1 MPDRKYISC
10 FAACS
15 CWERAL
21 KIRYMSTNNEMRKI
35 LRDSAS
41 VKALAEAFGV
51 TTRMVNMALNGEFR
65 SDLVKRI
72 RQRALDMGLKEKGKE
87 QVTVLK

>member
-1 MPDRKYISC
+1 
-10 FAACS
+10 
-15 CWERAL
+15 
-21 KIRYMSTNNEMRKI
+21 MSTNNEMRKI
-35 LRDSAS
+35 LRDSVS

-72 RQRALDMGLKEKGKE
+72 RKRALDMGLKEKGKE
-87 QVTVLK
+87 RVTVLK

>member
-1 MPDRKYISC
+1 
-10 FAACS
+10 
-15 CWERAL
+15 
-21 KIRYMSTNNEMRKI
+21 MRKI
-35 LRDSAS
+35 LRDSVS

-87 QVTVLK
+87 RVTVLK

>member
-1 MPDRKYISC
+1 MFSPV
-10 FAACS
+10 
-15 CWERAL
+15 
-21 KIRYMSTNNEMRKI
+21 NNEMRKI

>member
-1 MPDRKYISC
+1 
-10 FAACS
+10 
-15 CWERAL
+15 
-21 KIRYMSTNNEMRKI
+21 MSTNKEMRKI

-65 SDLVKRI
+65 SDLIKRI

>member
-1 MPDRKYISC
+1 
-10 FAACS
+10 
-15 CWERAL
+15 
-21 KIRYMSTNNEMRKI
+21 MRKI

-41 VKALAEAFGV
+41 VRALAEAFGV

-72 RQRALDMGLKEKGKE
+72 RKRALDMGLKEKGKE

>member
-1 MPDRKYISC
+1 
-10 FAACS
+10 
-15 CWERAL
+15 
-21 KIRYMSTNNEMRKI
+21 MSTNNEMRKI
-35 LRDSAS
+35 LRDSVS

-72 RQRALDMGLKEKGKE
+72 RKRALDMGLKEKGKE
-87 QVTVLK
+87 QVTVLN

>member
-1 MPDRKYISC
+1 
-10 FAACS
+10 
-15 CWERAL
+15 
-21 KIRYMSTNNEMRKI
+21 MSTNNEMRKI
-35 LRDSAS
+35 LRDSVS

-51 TTRMVNMALNGEFR
+51 TTRMVNMALNGEFL

-87 QVTVLK
+87 

>member
-1 MPDRKYISC
+1 
-10 FAACS
+10 
-15 CWERAL
+15 
-21 KIRYMSTNNEMRKI
+21 MSTNNEMRKI

-65 SDLVKRI
+65 SDLIKRI

>member
-1 MPDRKYISC
+1 
-10 FAACS
+10 
-15 CWERAL
+15 
-21 KIRYMSTNNEMRKI
+21 MRKI
-35 LRDSAS
+35 LRDSVS

-51 TTRMVNMALNGEFR
+51 TTRIVNMALNGEFL

-87 QVTVLK
+87 

>member
-1 MPDRKYISC
+1 
-10 FAACS
+10 
-15 CWERAL
+15 
-21 KIRYMSTNNEMRKI
+21 MSTNNEMRKI

-41 VKALAEAFGV
+41 VRALAEAFGV

-87 QVTVLK
+87 KVTVLK

>member
-1 MPDRKYISC
+1 
-10 FAACS
+10 
-15 CWERAL
+15 
-21 KIRYMSTNNEMRKI
+21 MSTNNEMRKI

-41 VKALAEAFGV
+41 VKALAETFGV

-87 QVTVLK
+87 QVTVLN

>member
-1 MPDRKYISC
+1 
-10 FAACS
+10 
-15 CWERAL
+15 
-21 KIRYMSTNNEMRKI
+21 MSTNNEMRKI
-35 LRDSAS
+35 LRDSAPA
-41 VKALAEAFGV
+41 KALAEAFGV

-87 QVTVLK
+87 RVTVLK

>member
-1 MPDRKYISC
+1 
-10 FAACS
+10 
-15 CWERAL
+15 
-21 KIRYMSTNNEMRKI
+21 MSTNNEMRKI

-65 SDLVKRI
+65 SDLIKRI

-87 QVTVLK
+87 QGTVLK

>member
-1 MPDRKYISC
+1 
-10 FAACS
+10 
-15 CWERAL
+15 
-21 KIRYMSTNNEMRKI
+21 MSTNNEMRKI

-65 SDLVKRI
+65 SDLIKRI

-87 QVTVLK
+87 QVTVLN

>member
-1 MPDRKYISC
+1 
-10 FAACS
+10 
-15 CWERAL
+15 
-21 KIRYMSTNNEMRKI
+21 MSTNNEMRKI

-87 QVTVLK
+87 

>member
-1 MPDRKYISC
+1 
-10 FAACS
+10 
-15 CWERAL
+15 
-21 KIRYMSTNNEMRKI
+21 MRKI

-41 VKALAEAFGV
+41 VRALAEAFGV

-87 QVTVLK
+87 QVIVLK

>member
-1 MPDRKYISC
+1 
-10 FAACS
+10 
-15 CWERAL
+15 
-21 KIRYMSTNNEMRKI
+21 MRKI
-35 LRDSAS
+35 LRDSVS

-72 RQRALDMGLKEKGKE
+72 RKRALDMGLKEKGKE
-87 QVTVLK
+87 QVTVLN

>member
-1 MPDRKYISC
+1 
-10 FAACS
+10 
-15 CWERAL
+15 
-21 KIRYMSTNNEMRKI
+21 MRKI

-87 QVTVLK
+87 RVTVLK

>member
-1 MPDRKYISC
+1 
-10 FAACS
+10 
-15 CWERAL
+15 
-21 KIRYMSTNNEMRKI
+21 MRKI

-41 VKALAEAFGV
+41 VKALAETFGV

-72 RQRALDMGLKEKGKE
+72 RKRALDMGLKEKGKE

>member
-1 MPDRKYISC
+1 
-10 FAACS
+10 
-15 CWERAL
+15 
-21 KIRYMSTNNEMRKI
+21 MSTNNEMRKI

-41 VKALAEAFGV
+41 VRALAEAFGV

-87 QVTVLK
+87 QVTVLN

>member
-1 MPDRKYISC
+1 
-10 FAACS
+10 
-15 CWERAL
+15 
-21 KIRYMSTNNEMRKI
+21 MSTNNEMRKI

-72 RQRALDMGLKEKGKE
+72 RKRALDMGLKEKGKE
-87 QVTVLK
+87 RVTVLK

>member
-1 MPDRKYISC
+1 
-10 FAACS
+10 
-15 CWERAL
+15 
-21 KIRYMSTNNEMRKI
+21 MRKI

-72 RQRALDMGLKEKGKE
+72 RQRALDMGLKEKGKSNCIKMKE
-87 QVTVLK
+87 

>member
-1 MPDRKYISC
+1 
-10 FAACS
+10 
-15 CWERAL
+15 
-21 KIRYMSTNNEMRKI
+21 MSTNNEMRKI

-87 QVTVLK
+87 RVTVLK

>member
-1 MPDRKYISC
+1 
-10 FAACS
+10 
-15 CWERAL
+15 
-21 KIRYMSTNNEMRKI
+21 MRKI

-41 VKALAEAFGV
+41 VRALAEAFGV

-65 SDLVKRI
+65 SDLIKRI

>member
-1 MPDRKYISC
+1 
-10 FAACS
+10 
-15 CWERAL
+15 
-21 KIRYMSTNNEMRKI
+21 MSTNNEMRKI

-41 VKALAEAFGV
+41 VRALAEAFGV

>member
-1 MPDRKYISC
+1 
-10 FAACS
+10 
-15 CWERAL
+15 
-21 KIRYMSTNNEMRKI
+21 MSTNNEMRKI

-51 TTRMVNMALNGEFR
+51 TPRMVNMALNGEFR
-65 SDLVKRI
+65 SDLIKRI

>member
-1 MPDRKYISC
+1 
-10 FAACS
+10 
-15 CWERAL
+15 
-21 KIRYMSTNNEMRKI
+21 MSTNNEMRKI

-65 SDLVKRI
+65 NDLIKRI
-72 RQRALDMGLKEKGKE
+72 RQRALDMGLKEKGTSNCIKMKE
-87 QVTVLK
+87 

>member
-1 MPDRKYISC
+1 
-10 FAACS
+10 
-15 CWERAL
+15 
-21 KIRYMSTNNEMRKI
+21 MSTNKEMRKI

-65 SDLVKRI
+65 SDLIKRI

-87 QVTVLK
+87 QVTVLN

>member
-1 MPDRKYISC
+1 
-10 FAACS
+10 
-15 CWERAL
+15 
-21 KIRYMSTNNEMRKI
+21 MSTNNEMRKI
-35 LRDSAS
+35 LRHSAS
-41 VKALAEAFGV
+41 VRALAEAFGV

>member
-1 MPDRKYISC
+1 
-10 FAACS
+10 
-15 CWERAL
+15 
-21 KIRYMSTNNEMRKI
+21 MSTNNEMRKI
-35 LRDSAS
+35 LRDAAS
-41 VKALAEAFGV
+41 VEALAEAFGV

-65 SDLVKRI
+65 SDLIKRI

>member
-1 MPDRKYISC
+1 
-10 FAACS
+10 
-15 CWERAL
+15 
-21 KIRYMSTNNEMRKI
+21 MSTNNEMRKI

-41 VKALAEAFGV
+41 VRALAEAFGV

-72 RQRALDMGLKEKGKE
+72 RKRALDMGLKEKGKE

>member
-1 MPDRKYISC
+1 
-10 FAACS
+10 
-15 CWERAL
+15 
-21 KIRYMSTNNEMRKI
+21 MSTNNEMRKI

-87 QVTVLK
+87 KVTVLK

>member
-1 MPDRKYISC
+1 
-10 FAACS
+10 
-15 CWERAL
+15 
-21 KIRYMSTNNEMRKI
+21 MSTNNEMRKI
-35 LRDSAS
+35 LRDSAL

>member
-1 MPDRKYISC
+1 
-10 FAACS
+10 
-15 CWERAL
+15 
-21 KIRYMSTNNEMRKI
+21 MRKI

-41 VKALAEAFGV
+41 VRALAEAFGV

-87 QVTVLK
+87 QVTVLN

>member
-1 MPDRKYISC
+1 
-10 FAACS
+10 
-15 CWERAL
+15 
-21 KIRYMSTNNEMRKI
+21 MSTNNEMRKI

-65 SDLVKRI
+65 SDLIKRI
-72 RQRALDMGLKEKGKE
+72 RQRALDMGRKEKGKE